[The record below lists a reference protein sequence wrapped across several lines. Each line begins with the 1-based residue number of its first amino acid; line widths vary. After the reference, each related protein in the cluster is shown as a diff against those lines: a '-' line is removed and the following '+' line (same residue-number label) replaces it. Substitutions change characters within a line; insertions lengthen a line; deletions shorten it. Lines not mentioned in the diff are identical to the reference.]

1 MAATVLVVEDEEAIA
16 SVVRAYL
23 ERDGYR
29 VQWVGSGQ
37 ACLDAL
43 AREPA
48 QLVVLD
54 IGLPD
59 FDGFE
64 VCRRIRTRSQ
74 VPIIM
79 LTARDEEVDRVAG
92 LEVGADDYVA
102 KPFSPRELV
111 AGLKPILRR
120 PDPGPRKEVLRLGA
134 VGRWR
139 RAREARWA
147 GRRVG
152 LT

>member
-29 VQWVGSGQ
+29 VKWVRSGQ

-64 VCRRIRTRSQ
+64 VCRRIRMRSQ
-74 VPIIM
+74 MPIIM

-102 KPFSPRELV
+102 KPFSARELV
-111 AGLKPILRR
+111 ARVKAILRR
-120 PDPGPRKEVLRLGA
+120 VEQPVADDELLLGDVTVRL
-134 VGRWR
+134 
-139 RAREARWA
+139 
-147 GRRVG
+147 
-152 LT
+152 